1 MRMLI
6 LVALVAVPLW
16 PQALEMP
23 LRTYNANGQA
33 RIEVKR
39 LAAAHAAIIIC
50 DMWDQHW
57 CGGATRRVALLAA
70 RMEPFLKTARAA
82 GVLIVHAPS
91 ETIDFY
97 KDYPQRAA
105 ILKAPHVP
113 PPEALAHEDPP
124 LPIDDSRGGCDTG
137 ESFRKAWTRET
148 PLLTTAPEDVISDSG
163 PEIYSYLR
171 MRGIRTVLFMGVH
184 VNMCVLNRSFAI
196 RQMTRW
202 GMPCVLVRDLTDSMY
217 NPADYPHVSHE
228 RGTQLVIEYIER
240 YWAPTVT
247 SSEIVWSNR

>member
-23 LRTYNANGQA
+23 LRTHSANGQA

-39 LAAAHAAIIIC
+39 LATAHAAIIIC

-57 CGGATRRVALLAA
+57 CSGATRRVALLAA

-105 ILKAPHVP
+105 MPAPVCAIMEQVAAEDKPDYREVREVLRTKAQSDLIDFFNT
-113 PPEALAHEDPP
+113 ELDLAFSTLQTAHLEQG
-124 LPIDDSRGGCDTG
+124 DD
-137 ESFRKAWTRET
+137 
-148 PLLTTAPEDVISDSG
+148 
-163 PEIYSYLR
+163 
-171 MRGIRTVLFMGVH
+171 
-184 VNMCVLNRSFAI
+184 
-196 RQMTRW
+196 Q
-202 GMPCVLVRDLTDSMY
+202 
-217 NPADYPHVSHE
+217 
-228 RGTQLVIEYIER
+228 ER
-240 YWAPTVT
+240 YQTTIGDVD
-247 SSEIVWSNR
+247 